1 LALIQSPGLSEMS
14 RKLIENVS
22 DTARWVAFYR
32 AMESARPDALFRD
45 PWACRL
51 AGERGAAIVRH
62 IPRAEAMAWALIVRT
77 CVFDELILQAVRR
90 DQVDVVLN
98 LAAGFDTRPYRLP
111 LPAALRWVE
120 VDLPELL
127 DHKESELAGERP
139 VCRLERVSL
148 DLADRD
154 ARRAFFAQVG
164 EMGRRVL
171 IASEGLLLYLTP
183 QQVGPLAADLRAPES
198 FRWWVTDLLSPA
210 LRKRL
215 HRSWG
220 RHLEGA
226 SAPYQFAPEEGAG
239 FFRPFRWDV
248 AEFRPVFE
256 EGRRLRREMPMA
268 WLLAWVGRIG
278 FGKGAGVAL
287 LERAER

>member
-1 LALIQSPGLSEMS
+1 MAH
-14 RKLIENVS
+14 KLIENVS

-32 AMESARPDALFRD
+32 AMESDRPDAHFRD
-45 PWACRL
+45 PWARKL

-90 DQVDVVLN
+90 DRAGVVLN

-111 LPAALRWVE
+111 LPPSLKWIE

-127 DHKESELAGERP
+127 AHKERELEGERP
-139 VCRLERVSL
+139 VCDLERVRL
-148 DLADRD
+148 DLSDLA
-154 ARRAFFAQVG
+154 ARRALFERVG
-164 EMGRRVL
+164 GMGERVFV
-171 IASEGLLLYLTP
+171 ASEGLLLYLTP
-183 QQVGPLAADLRAPES
+183 QQVGPLATDLHAQPS

-215 HRSWG
+215 YRSWG
-220 RHLEGA
+220 RHLEVA
-226 SAPYQFAPEEGAG
+226 NAPYQFAPENGPA
-239 FFRPFRWDV
+239 FFRPFGWDLG
-248 AEFRPVFE
+248 EFRPVFE
-256 EGRRLRREMPMA
+256 EGRRLHREMPLA
-268 WLLAWVGRIG
+268 WLLGWIGRIG

-287 LERAER
+287 LERTE

>member
-1 LALIQSPGLSEMS
+1 MAP
-14 RKLIENVS
+14 KLIENVS
-22 DTARWVAFYR
+22 DTARWVAYYR

-45 PWACRL
+45 PWARRL

-90 DQVDVVLN
+90 DGADVVLN
-98 LAAGFDTRPYRLP
+98 LAAGFDTRPYRLA
-111 LPAALRWVE
+111 LPPSLKWIE

-127 DHKESELAGERP
+127 SHKERELASEKP
-139 VCRLERVSL
+139 VCELERIRL
-148 DLADRD
+148 DLADPE
-154 ARRAFFAQVG
+154 ARRGLFERVG
-164 EMGRRVL
+164 GMGRRVL
-171 IASEGLLLYLTP
+171 VASEGLLLYLTP
-183 QQVGPLAADLRAPES
+183 QQVGPLAADLHVQPS

-215 HRSWG
+215 YRSWG
-220 RHLEGA
+220 SHLEGA
-226 SAPYQFAPEEGAG
+226 NAPYQFAPDNGPD
-239 FFRPFRWDV
+239 FFRPFGWNV

-268 WLLAWVGRIG
+268 WLLSWIGRIG

-287 LERAER
+287 LERAE

>member
-1 LALIQSPGLSEMS
+1 MS

-32 AMESARPDALFRD
+32 AMESDRPDAHFRD
-45 PWACRL
+45 PWARKL

-90 DQVDVVLN
+90 DGADVVLN

-111 LPAALRWVE
+111 LPPSLKWIE

-127 DHKESELAGERP
+127 THKEQEMEGEKP
-139 VCRLERVSL
+139 VCELERVKL
-148 DLADRD
+148 DLDD
-154 ARRAFFAQVG
+154 SEARRALFERVG
-164 EMGRRVL
+164 GMGRRVL
-171 IASEGLLLYLTP
+171 VASEGLLLYLTP
-183 QQVGPLAADLRAPES
+183 QQVGPLAADLHEQPS
-198 FRWWVTDLLSPA
+198 FRWWITDLLSPA

-220 RHLEGA
+220 SHLEGA
-226 SAPYQFAPEEGAG
+226 NAPYQFAPEEGPG
-239 FFRPFRWDV
+239 FFHQFGWDV
-248 AEFRPVFE
+248 AEFRPVFDE
-256 EGRRLRREMPMA
+256 ARRLRREMPMA
-268 WLLAWVGRIG
+268 WLLAWIGRIG

-287 LERAER
+287 LERAS

>member
-1 LALIQSPGLSEMS
+1 MA

-32 AMESARPDALFRD
+32 AMESDRPDAHFRD
-45 PWACRL
+45 PWARKL

-90 DQVDVVLN
+90 DGADVVLN

-111 LPAALRWVE
+111 LPPSLKWVE

-127 DHKESELAGERP
+127 NHKEREMEGERP
-139 VCRLERVSL
+139 VCELERIKL
-148 DLADRD
+148 DLADPA
-154 ARRAFFAQVG
+154 ARRGLFERVG
-164 EMGRRVL
+164 GMGRRVL
-171 IASEGLLLYLTP
+171 VASEGLLLYLTP
-183 QQVGPLAADLRAPES
+183 EQVGPLATDLHAQPS
-198 FRWWVTDLLSPA
+198 FRWWMTDLLSPA

-220 RHLEGA
+220 SHLEGA
-226 SAPYQFAPEEGAG
+226 NAPYQFAPEEGAG
-239 FFRPFRWDV
+239 FFRPFGWEV
-248 AEFRPVFE
+248 AEFRPVFDE
-256 EGRRLRREMPMA
+256 ARRLQREMPLA
-268 WLLAWVGRIG
+268 WLLAWIGRIG

-287 LERAER
+287 LERTE

>member
-1 LALIQSPGLSEMS
+1 MSP
-14 RKLIENVS
+14 KLIENVS

-32 AMESARPDALFRD
+32 AMETERPDALFRD
-45 PWACRL
+45 PWARKL

-77 CVFDELILQAVRR
+77 QVFDELILRAVQR
-90 DQVDVVLN
+90 DGADVVLN

-111 LPAALRWVE
+111 LPPSLRWVE

-127 DHKESELAGERP
+127 EHKERELEGERP
-139 VCRLERVSL
+139 VCELERVRM
-148 DLADRD
+148 DLSDVE
-154 ARRAFFAQVG
+154 ARRALFDRVG
-164 EMGRRVL
+164 RMGKRVL
-171 IASEGLLLYLTP
+171 VASEGLLLYLTP
-183 QQVGPLAADLRAPES
+183 EQVGPLAADLRRPES

-220 RHLEGA
+220 EHLENA
-226 SAPYQFAPEEGAG
+226 SSSYQFAPEEGPG
-239 FFRPFRWDV
+239 FFRPSGWEA
-248 AEFRPVFE
+248 AEFRPVFDE
-256 EGRRLRREMPMA
+256 ARRLRREMPLA
-268 WLLAWVGRIG
+268 WLLAWIGRLG

-287 LERAER
+287 LERR

>member
-1 LALIQSPGLSEMS
+1 MS

-32 AMESARPDALFRD
+32 AMESDRPDAHFRD
-45 PWACRL
+45 PWARKL

-90 DQVDVVLN
+90 DGADVVLN

-111 LPAALRWVE
+111 LPPSLKWIE

-127 DHKESELAGERP
+127 THKEQEMEGEKP
-139 VCRLERVSL
+139 VCELERVKL
-148 DLADRD
+148 DLDD
-154 ARRAFFAQVG
+154 PEARRALFERVG
-164 EMGRRVL
+164 AMGRRVL
-171 IASEGLLLYLTP
+171 VASEGLLLYLTP
-183 QQVGPLAADLRAPES
+183 QQVGPLAADLHGQPS
-198 FRWWVTDLLSPA
+198 FRWWITDLLSPA

-220 RHLEGA
+220 SHLEGA
-226 SAPYQFAPEEGAG
+226 NAPYQFAPEEGPG
-239 FFRPFRWDV
+239 FFHPFGWNL
-248 AEFRPVFE
+248 AEFRPVFDE
-256 EGRRLRREMPMA
+256 ARRLRREMPMA
-268 WLLAWVGRIG
+268 WLLAWIGRMG
-278 FGKGAGVAL
+278 VGKGAGVAL
-287 LERAER
+287 LERAS

>member
-1 LALIQSPGLSEMS
+1 MS
-14 RKLIENVS
+14 HKLIENVS

-32 AMESARPDALFRD
+32 AMESERPDALFRD
-45 PWACRL
+45 PWARKL

-77 CVFDELILQAVRR
+77 CVFDELILQAIER
-90 DQVDVVLN
+90 DRADVVLN

-127 DHKESELAGERP
+127 AHKESELAAERP
-139 VCRLERVSL
+139 VCQLERVSL
-148 DLADRD
+148 DLADLE
-154 ARRAFFAQVG
+154 ARRALFARVG
-164 EMGRRVL
+164 GMGQRVL

-183 QQVGPLAADLRAPES
+183 QEVGPLATDLRAPAS
-198 FRWWVTDLLSPA
+198 FRWWATDLLSPGM
-210 LRKRL
+210 RKRL

-226 SAPYQFAPEEGAG
+226 KAPYQFAPEEGAG
-239 FFRPFRWDV
+239 FFRPFGWEV
-248 AEFRPVFE
+248 AEFRPVFDE
-256 EGRRLRREMPMA
+256 ARRLRREMPMA
-268 WLLAWVGRIG
+268 RLLGWIVRLG
-278 FGKGAGVAL
+278 FGTGAGVAL
-287 LERAER
+287 LEKAGS

>member
-1 LALIQSPGLSEMS
+1 MAP
-14 RKLIENVS
+14 KLIENVS

-32 AMESARPDALFRD
+32 AMESDRPDAIFRD
-45 PWACRL
+45 PWARKL

-77 CVFDELILQAVRR
+77 AVFDELILQAVKR
-90 DQVDVVLN
+90 DGADVVLN

-111 LPAALRWVE
+111 LPASLKWVE

-127 DHKESELAGERP
+127 SHKEREMEGEKP
-139 VCRLERVSL
+139 VCELERVKL
-148 DLADRD
+148 DLADPA
-154 ARRAFFAQVG
+154 ARRGLFERVG
-164 EMGRRVL
+164 GMGKRVL
-171 IASEGLLLYLTP
+171 VASEGLLLYLTP
-183 QQVGPLAADLRAPES
+183 EQVGPLATDLHAQPS

-220 RHLEGA
+220 SHLEGA
-226 SAPYQFAPEEGAG
+226 NAPYQFAPEEGAA
-239 FFRPFRWDV
+239 FFRPFGWNV
-248 AEFRPVFE
+248 AEFRPVFDE
-256 EGRRLRREMPMA
+256 ARRLRREMPMA
-268 WLLAWVGRIG
+268 WLLAWIGRIG

-287 LERAER
+287 LERAG

>member
-1 LALIQSPGLSEMS
+1 MAP
-14 RKLIENVS
+14 KLIENVS

-32 AMESARPDALFRD
+32 AMESDRPDAHFRD
-45 PWACRL
+45 PWARKR

-90 DQVDVVLN
+90 DGADVVLN

-111 LPAALRWVE
+111 LPPSLKWVE

-127 DHKESELAGERP
+127 NHKEREMAGERP
-139 VCRLERVSL
+139 VCELERIRL
-148 DLADRD
+148 DLGDPA
-154 ARRAFFAQVG
+154 ARRGLFERVG
-164 EMGRRVL
+164 GMGRRVL
-171 IASEGLLLYLTP
+171 VASEGLLLYLTP
-183 QQVGPLAADLRAPES
+183 EQVGPLAADLHTQPS
-198 FRWWVTDLLSPA
+198 FRWWMTDLLSPA

-220 RHLEGA
+220 SHLEGA
-226 SAPYQFAPEEGAG
+226 NAPYQFAPEEGAG
-239 FFRPFRWDV
+239 FFRPFGWDV
-248 AEFRPVFE
+248 AEFRPVFDE
-256 EGRRLRREMPMA
+256 ARRLQREMPLA
-268 WLLAWVGRIG
+268 WLLAWIGRIG

-287 LERAER
+287 LERTE